1 METPLALFDDVV
13 KALGI
18 SPWNVREMINRG
30 GLGRG
35 TITVRLH
42 GNEEDAARNLNRT
55 ENVRVIPHSDPDF
68 KRLYSRRNDSESINR
83 GLVDSLYL
91 GRAHS
96 IGDSRQQVNLLG
108 YALMV
113 NSLALLDA
121 RERSNP
127 ALAA

>member
-1 METPLALFDDVV
+1 LTR
-13 KALGI
+13 
-18 SPWNVREMINRG
+18 S
-30 GLGRG
+30 
-35 TITVRLH
+35 H
-42 GNEEDAARNLNRT
+42 
-55 ENVRVIPHSDPDF
+55 F

-96 IGDSRQQVNLLG
+96 IGHARQQVNLLG

-121 RERSNP
+121 SEGNSP
-127 ALAA
+127 ALAAA